1 MSGVICA
8 TTERAFVPAIHDIEN
23 ERRMN
28 LDRRLK
34 TIWWLPRTETDTGH
48 KLAFIPGGMQRNAPS
63 ITSNCVPR
71 VCHARDLDL
80 EPFERRI
87 NIADGRAC
95 EAFLPEYVPGFQG

>member
-34 TIWWLPRTETDTGH
+34 TIGGLPRTETDAGN
-48 KLAFIPGGMQRNAPS
+48 KLAFIPGGMQRNATS
-63 ITSNCVPR
+63 IASHRMPGVR
-71 VCHARDLDL
+71 HAGHFHL

-87 NIADGRAC
+87 NIADGGAC
-95 EAFLPEYVPGFQG
+95 EAFLSENMPRL